1 MPKEKTLEDLF
12 VDTLKDIYYAEK
24 RILKTLPK
32 MAKGAESPKLKKGFE
47 KHLAQTEGQVERLE
61 QVFEIFGQ
69 PARAK
74 KCEAIEGIIAE
85 GETIM
90 KEFKGTPALDAG
102 LISSAQAVE
111 HYEITRYGTLR
122 RWAEMLGRRNAA
134 ALLDRTLKEES
145 QTDELLNGIA
155 EQANQAAQKAGAKA
169 GAKKA
174 TAKAGRKSG
183 GAKRGAPARSRR
195 KSDENGSGG
204 AEDMMDAGAGGEEQ
218 DEEEDTTSP

>member
-1 MPKEKTLEDLF
+1 MPREKTLEDLF

-47 KHLAQTEGQVERLE
+47 KHLAQTEGQLERLE

-69 PARAK
+69 PARGK

-85 GETIM
+85 GEAIM
-90 KEFKGTPALDAG
+90 KEFKGTAALDAG

-122 RWAEMLGRRNAA
+122 RWAEVLGKRNAA

-145 QTDELLNGIA
+145 QTDALLNTIA
-155 EQANQAAQKAGAKA
+155 EQANQTARRPGAK
-169 GAKKA
+169 
-174 TAKAGRKSG
+174 TT
-183 GAKRGAPARSRR
+183 GAKRGASRSRGGTSR
-195 KSDENGSGG
+195 GAQSRNTGEAEAGLDEAS
-204 AEDMMDAGAGGEEQ
+204 AE
-218 DEEEDTTSP
+218 T

>member
-24 RILKTLPK
+24 RILKALPK

-47 KHLAQTEGQVERLE
+47 KHLAQTEEQVERLE

-69 PARAK
+69 PARGK

-85 GETIM
+85 GDTILR
-90 KEFKGTPALDAG
+90 EYKGTAALDAG

-134 ALLDRTLKEES
+134 SLLDRSLREES
-145 QTDELLNGIA
+145 QTDEQLNMIA
-155 EQANQAAQKAGAKA
+155 EQANQTARKP

-174 TAKAGRKSG
+174 PKRSAARSPRKSQ
-183 GAKRGAPARSRR
+183 
-195 KSDENGSGG
+195 DESG
-204 AEDMMDAGAGGEEQ
+204 AEADRQAGP
-218 DEEEDTTSP
+218 DEES

>member
-24 RILKTLPK
+24 RILKSLPK
-32 MAKGAESPKLKKGFE
+32 MAKGADSPKLRKGFE
-47 KHLAQTEGQVERLE
+47 KHLTQTEGQIERLE

-69 PARAK
+69 PARGK

-85 GETIM
+85 GDTIM
-90 KEFKGTPALDAG
+90 REYKGTAALDAG

-134 ALLDRTLKEES
+134 SLLDRSLKEES
-145 QTDELLNGIA
+145 QTDEQLNMIA
-155 EQANQAAQKAGAKA
+155 EQANQTARKP

-174 TAKAGRKSG
+174 SKSG
-183 GAKRGAPARSRR
+183 GTRRARRDMDDAAAAREEIASTE
-195 KSDENGSGG
+195 SDQQ
-204 AEDMMDAGAGGEEQ
+204 AGP
-218 DEEEDTTSP
+218 DEETSPS

>member
-1 MPKEKTLEDLF
+1 MAKDKTLEDLF

-32 MAKGAESPKLKKGFE
+32 MAKGADSPKLKKGFE

-69 PARAK
+69 PARGK

-90 KEFKGTPALDAG
+90 KEFRGTQALDAG

-134 ALLDRTLKEES
+134 ALLERSLKEES
-145 QTDELLNGIA
+145 QTDELLDQIA
-155 EQANQAAQKAGAKA
+155 EDANRMAGGVRKTGRKNGARKAGS
-169 GAKKA
+169 GRG
-174 TAKAGRKSG
+174 AGRSG
-183 GAKRGAPARSRR
+183 RGRAAARRSG
-195 KSDENGSGG
+195 NGGTAASPNG
-204 AEDMMDAGAGGEEQ
+204 AEAAATGR
-218 DEEEDTTSP
+218 

>member
-1 MPKEKTLEDLF
+1 MAKEKTLEDLF

-69 PARAK
+69 PARGK
-74 KCEAIEGIIAE
+74 KCDAIEGIIAE
-85 GETIM
+85 GESIM

-134 ALLDRTLKEES
+134 ALLERTLKEES
-145 QTDELLNGIA
+145 QTDELLSQIA
-155 EQANQAAQKAGAKA
+155 EQANRTAEGRRAGSGAA
-169 GAKKA
+169 AKKA
-174 TAKAGRKSG
+174 SSRGGSRGATARAGRGRAGQKSG
-183 GAKRGAPARSRR
+183 SNQAN
-195 KSDENGSGG
+195 DM
-204 AEDMMDAGAGGEEQ
+204 AEDQDGASARQ
-218 DEEEDTTSP
+218 

>member
-12 VDTLKDIYYAEK
+12 HDTLKDIYYAEK
-24 RILKTLPK
+24 RILKALPR
-32 MAKGAESPKLKKGFE
+32 MAKAAESPKLKKGFE

-61 QVFEIFGQ
+61 QVFGIFGQ

-134 ALLDRTLKEES
+134 ALLERTLKEES
-145 QTDELLNGIA
+145 QTDELLNQIA
-155 EQANQAAQKAGAKA
+155 EQANRSAEDGARADGARRA

-174 TAKAGRKSG
+174 APGRRGRSG
-183 GAKRGAPARSRR
+183 RGAPAP
-195 KSDENGSGG
+195 GG
-204 AEDMMDAGAGGEEQ
+204 GRVAEGGDAASA
-218 DEEEDTTSP
+218 DA

>member
-24 RILKTLPK
+24 RILKALPK

-47 KHLAQTEGQVERLE
+47 KHLAQTEEQVERLE

-69 PARAK
+69 PARGK

-85 GETIM
+85 GDTIM
-90 KEFKGTPALDAG
+90 KEYKGTAALDAG

-122 RWAEMLGRRNAA
+122 RWAEMLGKRNAA
-134 ALLDRTLKEES
+134 SLLDRSLREES
-145 QTDELLNGIA
+145 QTDEQLNMIA
-155 EQANQAAQKAGAKA
+155 EQANQTARKP

-174 TAKAGRKSG
+174 PKRSAARRPAKEHGGSASAQEENASTGRG
-183 GAKRGAPARSRR
+183 QQA
-195 KSDENGSGG
+195 
-204 AEDMMDAGAGGEEQ
+204 GEE
-218 DEEEDTTSP
+218 ETSSS

>member
-1 MPKEKTLEDLF
+1 MPREKTLEDLF
-12 VDTLKDIYYAEK
+12 LDTLKDIYYAEK

-69 PARAK
+69 PARGK

-85 GETIM
+85 GEDIM
-90 KEFKGTPALDAG
+90 KEFRGTPALDAG

-145 QTDELLNGIA
+145 QTDELLTTIA
-155 EQANQAAQKAGAKA
+155 EQANRAAE
-169 GAKKA
+169 
-174 TAKAGRKSG
+174 KSG
-183 GAKRGAPARSRR
+183 PRRVGARRASAPRRGRAAAGNRQNAESQAT
-195 KSDENGSGG
+195 GTAAASGA
-204 AEDMMDAGAGGEEQ
+204 AEAQ
-218 DEEEDTTSP
+218 D

>member
-1 MPKEKTLEDLF
+1 MAKEKTLEDLF

-69 PARAK
+69 PARGK

-90 KEFKGTPALDAG
+90 KEFRGTQALDAG

-111 HYEITRYGTLR
+111 HYEITRYGTLC
-122 RWAEMLGRRNAA
+122 RWAEMLGKRNAA
-134 ALLDRTLKEES
+134 ALLERTLKEES
-145 QTDELLNGIA
+145 QTDELLDQIA
-155 EQANQAAQKAGAKA
+155 EDANRMAGGRKT
-169 GAKKA
+169 G
-174 TAKAGRKSG
+174 TKAGRKAGARKAGSG
-183 GAKRGAPARSRR
+183 RGAGRSG
-195 KSDENGSGG
+195 NGGTAGSANG
-204 AEDMMDAGAGGEEQ
+204 AEAAA
-218 DEEEDTTSP
+218 TSR

>member
-1 MPKEKTLEDLF
+1 MAKEKTLEDLF

-32 MAKGAESPKLKKGFE
+32 MAKGAESPKLRKGFE

-69 PARAK
+69 PARGK

-85 GETIM
+85 GETVM
-90 KEFKGTPALDAG
+90 KEFRGMPALDAG

-134 ALLDRTLKEES
+134 ALLERSLKEES
-145 QTDELLNGIA
+145 QTDELLDQIA
-155 EQANQAAQKAGAKA
+155 EEANRMAGGTGKSPAKVGARKAGS
-169 GAKKA
+169 
-174 TAKAGRKSG
+174 GRG
-183 GAKRGAPARSRR
+183 RAAARS
-195 KSDENGSGG
+195 SGNRGTASSANG
-204 AEDMMDAGAGGEEQ
+204 AEAAA
-218 DEEEDTTSP
+218 TSR

>member
-1 MPKEKTLEDLF
+1 MAKDKTLEDLF

-24 RILKTLPK
+24 RILKALPK

-69 PARAK
+69 PARGK

-85 GETIM
+85 GEAIM
-90 KEFKGTPALDAG
+90 KDFKGTPALDAG

-122 RWAEMLGRRNAA
+122 RWAEMLGKRNAA
-134 ALLDRTLKEES
+134 SLLDRTLKEES
-145 QTDELLNGIA
+145 QTDELLSQIA
-155 EQANQAAQKAGAKA
+155 EQANRTAEG
-169 GAKKA
+169 GGRPGGKKA
-174 TAKAGRKSG
+174 ASGRSGRSARGRGRGLKSG
-183 GAKRGAPARSRR
+183 GSQAQEDGAAS
-195 KSDENGSGG
+195 ST
-204 AEDMMDAGAGGEEQ
+204 DA
-218 DEEEDTTSP
+218 

>member
-1 MPKEKTLEDLF
+1 MPREKTLEDLF

-24 RILKTLPK
+24 RILKALPK

-69 PARAK
+69 PARGK

-85 GETIM
+85 GDTIM
-90 KEFKGTPALDAG
+90 KEYKGTAALDAG

-134 ALLDRTLKEES
+134 ALLDRSLKEES
-145 QTDELLNGIA
+145 QTDEQLNVIA
-155 EQANQAAQKAGAKA
+155 EQANRTARKN

-174 TAKAGRKSG
+174 PKRSGARK
-183 GAKRGAPARSRR
+183 RARSNGG
-195 KSDENGSGG
+195 SASNQPENASTGRGRQ
-204 AEDMMDAGAGGEEQ
+204 GEE
-218 DEEEDTTSP
+218 TSSS